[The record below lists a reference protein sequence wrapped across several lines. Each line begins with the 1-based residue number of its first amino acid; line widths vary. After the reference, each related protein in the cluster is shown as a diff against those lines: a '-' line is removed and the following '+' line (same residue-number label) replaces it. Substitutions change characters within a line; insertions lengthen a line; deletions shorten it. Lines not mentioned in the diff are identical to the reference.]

1 MSKARSRISR
11 LAHTSTTASAPNVKS
26 GAAWALRSVRPRPAG
41 FAWSIGPTELTAALS
56 KTIRQRTNDEA
67 RTTMTEEQ
75 REAAENLHEAMR
87 IFNETVRQAAYRG
100 LHVEL
105 QIVEMRMSEGPTPV
119 PQVSASARL

>member
-1 MSKARSRISR
+1 MLAQNEG
-11 LAHTSTTASAPNVKS
+11 AHT
-26 GAAWALRSVRPRPAG
+26 R
-41 FAWSIGPTELTAALS
+41 
-56 KTIRQRTNDEA
+56 
-67 RTTMTEEQ
+67 MTDEQ

-105 QIVEMRMSEGPTPV
+105 QIVEIRMSEGPTPV